1 VHQDN
6 DRIVVVNVWAPWRG
20 PCHCMNPVFERYKHS
35 LNVSRCQTLTKAL
48 SLGNLY
54 DADFVTANVDDLVG
68 SVPEM
73 DTIPILPT
81 YIFYKNG
88 VEVQDRLMHAD
99 STARGRAVARVAEP
113 I

>member
-1 VHQDN
+1 
-6 DRIVVVNVWAPWRG
+6 
-20 PCHCMNPVFERYKHS
+20 MNPVFERYKHS

-48 SLGNLY
+48 SLWNLY
-54 DADFVTANVDDLVG
+54 DADFVTANVDDLLG

-73 DTIPILPT
+73 ETIRILPT
-81 YIFYKNG
+81 NIFYKNG

-99 STARGRAVARVAEP
+99 PPALERAVARVAEP